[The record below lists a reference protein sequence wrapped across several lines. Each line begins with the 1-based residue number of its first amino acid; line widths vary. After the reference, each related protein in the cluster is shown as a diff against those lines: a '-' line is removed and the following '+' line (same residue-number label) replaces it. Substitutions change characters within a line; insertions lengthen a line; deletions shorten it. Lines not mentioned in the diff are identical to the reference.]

1 MSDRKA
7 TGSCSDRPSLST
19 DQSHHD
25 VELAPGSVFVHRV
38 ELWALVP
45 ALRAA
50 DPVVLVHLD
59 DLIAH
64 AGCHLP
70 QLLTVLSSSSLTS
83 THFLGV
89 MATNPFLPLCSPFTT
104 VTRSPVSIG
113 TPCLRL
119 RLGKQRHG
127 ALWA

>member
-7 TGSCSDRPSLST
+7 IGSCSDRPSLST

-70 QLLTVLSSSSLTS
+70 QLTLLVGRGLIKGADPEINSGA
-83 THFLGV
+83 THRVF
-89 MATNPFLPLCSPFTT
+89 PQPLDQ
-104 VTRSPVSIG
+104 
-113 TPCLRL
+113 LL
-119 RLGKQRHG
+119 
-127 ALWA
+127 